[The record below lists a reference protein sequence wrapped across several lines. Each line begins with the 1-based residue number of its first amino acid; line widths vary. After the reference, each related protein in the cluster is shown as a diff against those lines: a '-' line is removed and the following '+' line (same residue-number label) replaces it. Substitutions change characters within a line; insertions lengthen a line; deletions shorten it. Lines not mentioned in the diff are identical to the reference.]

1 MPVTVKLKELSE
13 LDLPDLSDGSPIT
26 TTFSAELPLF
36 VNSLNM
42 TFSATLT
49 TVFLEKEIIT
59 NLDATLTPIP
69 LETDVVFGNVQHNKQ
84 LNRIEFVDRA
94 VNIEDFTVRT
104 VPSAFD
110 NPYGQNLLLN
120 VEVENKGIKT
130 SRDISLTKINRA
142 TPIFTG
148 MTGSILPSE
157 ISLWQ
162 ILSRLKQPGK
172 NSNRF
177 ETSTPGAG
185 YGSSNPL
192 TIVGNYDPN
201 SWAYSLNTTGV
212 PVGSNLFNP
221 TYSQANLGCLIAP
234 RIGIGVG
241 HWTGNSA
248 GGTINTLNDHG
259 VSDTNNTVGNTVVFK
274 DKNNQTYT
282 RTIIASFNYNYKT
295 YLTPNHV
302 FSLSNPDFELFGNLT
317 AGASDVMDI
326 TIYLLD
332 SAPPSSITPV
342 KLLGMNFFNSNKL
355 FFGGGVHLNQY
366 NQIQPLLLTSF
377 DMNGV
382 LIKDAFN
389 KQAEW
394 ANASNAKIGKSFG
407 EYVQNQ
413 SSENVLNAYRPWR
426 YTTLPYNPAYLNT
439 ENTLL
444 TPQAQF
450 IGSLFDRADIY
461 PAAARIATGSGD
473 SGTPYLYVGDGGEV
487 ALALIGGGISPFAE
501 SNYPWIVAQIDAL
514 RSQVGDTGP
523 FTYPQIMTPPTDAS
537 VVDR

>member
-13 LDLPDLSDGSPIT
+13 IDLPDLSDSSPIR

-49 TVFLEKEIIT
+49 TVFVEKEIIT

-69 LETDVVFGNVQHNKQ
+69 LETDFVFGNVQHNKQ
-84 LNRIEFVDRA
+84 LNKIEFVDRA

-104 VPSAFD
+104 APSASD

-120 VEVENKGIKT
+120 VEVENKGIKK

-142 TPIFTG
+142 NPIFTG

-157 ISLWQ
+157 MSLWQ
-162 ILSRLKQPGK
+162 VLSRLKQAGK

-192 TIVGNYDPN
+192 TIVVNYDPN

-221 TYSQANLGCLIAP
+221 TYTQANLGCLIAP

-241 HWTGNSA
+241 HWSSNSA
-248 GGTINTLNDHG
+248 GGAINTLNNHG

-274 DKNNQTYT
+274 DKNNITYT
-282 RTIIASFNYNYKT
+282 KTIVASFNYLYKVST
-295 YLTPNHV
+295 TPNHV
-302 FSLSNPDFELFGNLT
+302 SSLSNPDFELFEDLSFAT
-317 AGASDVMDI
+317 DHMDI
-326 TIYLLD
+326 TIYLLESD
-332 SAPPSSITPV
+332 VPSSITPV
-342 KLLGMNFFNSNKL
+342 KLLGMNFLDSNKL
-355 FFGGGVHLNQY
+355 FFGGGVHFNQF

-377 DMNGV
+377 SLNTV
-382 LIKDAFN
+382 LIKDAFIQ
-389 KQAEW
+389 QAES

-407 EYVQNQ
+407 EYVQMQ
-413 SSENVLNAYRPWR
+413 ASENTLNAYRPWR

-439 ENTLL
+439 ENALL

-450 IGSLFDRADIY
+450 IGSLFDRPDIY
-461 PAAARIATGSGD
+461 PAAARLATGSGD
-473 SGTPYLYVGDGGEV
+473 SGTPFLFVGDGGEV
-487 ALALIGGGISPFAE
+487 ALALIGGGQSPFAE

-514 RSQVGDTGP
+514 RSQVGDTGA